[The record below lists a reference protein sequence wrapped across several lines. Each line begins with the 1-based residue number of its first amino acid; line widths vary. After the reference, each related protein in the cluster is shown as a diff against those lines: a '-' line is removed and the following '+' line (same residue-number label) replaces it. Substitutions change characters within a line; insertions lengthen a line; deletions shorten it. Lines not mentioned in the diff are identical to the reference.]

1 MNKILFTLIIYL
13 VFTNYSFSGQVQYSK
28 YPFITL
34 RSNMSEDSKALKTVT
49 CHTRM
54 KVQEVKDGW
63 AAVKMGKINGFV
75 KEHMITKNKNECL
88 SKKEKLVFNSLSLSA
103 EEIYFWAKLG
113 EHAIEGEL
121 NEGI

>member
-1 MNKILFTLIIYL
+1 MNKVLFALMINLI
-13 VFTNYSFSGQVQYSK
+13 FTNNSFSSSVHYSK

-49 CHTRM
+49 CHSRM

-63 AAVKMGKINGFV
+63 AAVKMGKANGFV

-88 SKKEKLVFNSLSLSA
+88 SKKKNLYLIL
-103 EEIYFWAKLG
+103 
-113 EHAIEGEL
+113 
-121 NEGI
+121 

>member
-1 MNKILFTLIIYL
+1 MNKIILIF
-13 VFTNYSFSGQVQYSK
+13 VTNLIAVSDSFSSNFMYSK

-49 CHTRM
+49 CHS
-54 KVQEVKDGW
+54 KISVKEVKEGW
-63 AAVKMGKINGFV
+63 AKVKMGKLVGFV
-75 KEHMITKNKNECL
+75 KAHMITKNKSECL

>member
-1 MNKILFTLIIYL
+1 MNKVLFALMINLIFI
-13 VFTNYSFSGQVQYSK
+13 NNSFSKIFTTQN
-28 YPFITL
+28 IHLLHL
-34 RSNMSEDSKALKTVT
+34 RSNMSEDSRALKTVT
-49 CHTRM
+49 CHSRM

-63 AAVKMGKINGFV
+63 AAVKMGKANGFV

>member
-1 MNKILFTLIIYL
+1 MNKVLFALTINLI
-13 VFTNYSFSGQVQYSK
+13 FFNNSFSSSINYSK

-49 CHTRM
+49 CHTRIS
-54 KVQEVKDGW
+54 VQEVKDGW
-63 AAVKMGKINGFV
+63 AAVKMGKVNGFV
-75 KEHMITKNKNECL
+75 KEHMITKNRHECL